1 MLCNQH
7 VFTRRPTAQVY
18 ARDI

>member
-7 VFTRRPTAQVY
+7 VFTRKPILHR
-18 ARDI
+18 